1 MGIPDHLTCLLRN
14 VYAGQE
20 ATVRI
25 GQGIM
30 DWFKIRKDVHQSCL
44 LSPCLFT
51 FYAEYIMWNVR
62 WMNHKLELRLPG
74 KISITSD
81 MQNHPY
87 GRKQRETKEPLDES
101 VREEWKSWL
110 KTQHSKNKDH
120 GIQSH
125 HFMVN
130 QISSWGKKRKWADFI
145 FLGFKMTAAVK
156 LKDACSLEEK
166 LWQT

>member
-1 MGIPDHLTCLLRN
+1 MDHNKLREIHQHMGIPDHFTCLLRN
-14 VYAGQE
+14 LYAGQE

-25 GQGIM
+25 GQG
-30 DWFKIRKDVHQSCL
+30 
-44 LSPCLFT
+44 CLFT

-74 KISITSD
+74 KVSITSD

-145 FLGFKMTAAVK
+145 FLGFNMTAAVK
-156 LKDACSLEEK
+156 LKDAYSLEEK